1 MQGGGR
7 ARALARAAGWF
18 GAGALAIV
26 VAGCNPAERPGVSAG
41 SARGATIAVESI
53 EGAPAAVSRLLEEQ
67 LSLEAAARRITITPR
82 GDAAHFRLRGYL
94 AAGGDRGRPQLAW
107 VWDVYDAEKRR
118 ALRMSGSEPAALR
131 GRDPWAAADAETLRR
146 IARASVEQL
155 AGFLDAGTAGTRA
168 PAPTDPPPGETVAAA
183 LSGERP

>member
-7 ARALARAAGWF
+7 ARPQARAAGWL
-18 GAGALAIV
+18 GASALAIV
-26 VAGCNPAERPGVSAG
+26 LAGCNPAERPGIAAG
-41 SARGATIAVESI
+41 SARGASIAVESI

-67 LSLEAAARRITITPR
+67 LSVEAAARQIAMTPR
-82 GDAAHFRLRGYL
+82 AGAADFRMRGYL
-94 AAGGDRGRPQLAW
+94 AAGTDRGRPQLAW
-107 VWDVYDAEKRR
+107 VWDVYDSEKRR
-118 ALRMSGSEPAALR
+118 TLRISGSEPAARR